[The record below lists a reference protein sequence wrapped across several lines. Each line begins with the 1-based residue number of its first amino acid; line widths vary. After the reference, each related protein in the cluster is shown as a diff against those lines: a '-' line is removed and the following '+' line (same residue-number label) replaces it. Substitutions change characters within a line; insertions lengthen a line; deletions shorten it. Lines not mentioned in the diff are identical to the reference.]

1 MDMKKRT
8 IIISVVAAMAILALI
23 PFLKKGEKVEYR
35 LNTVVAAIGSV
46 TNSVTATGTIE
57 PIEQVEVGTQ
67 VSGVINKIHVDFN
80 SVVKKGQLLA
90 ELDQS
95 TLMARVLQSR
105 ASLASAKN
113 EYNYQSQSYNRIK
126 TLFDSEMV
134 SETDYE
140 SALYKLN
147 NAKASIDRLVSEVD
161 QAEVNLAYATIYS
174 PIDGVVLDKTV
185 EEGQTVAASFNTP
198 TLFTIARDLTRMQV
212 EANVDEAD
220 IGQVALGQRVTFLVD
235 AYPDDEFLGSISQ
248 IRLKPTVSSNVVTY
262 TVIID
267 APNPELKLKPGLTAN
282 ITIITKESTD
292 VITLPVSALNFNPG
306 PELMKTYTMEKP
318 GERSEKPPMTPGS
331 DKRPIDSKKDKP
343 KMVWVKNGK
352 ELGPRMVETG
362 LTDRANIAITK
373 GISIGDTIVTSMETV
388 SLTKKEQVPN
398 SPFMPAR
405 PGRR

>member
-1 MDMKKRT
+1 MKKKT
-8 IIISVVAAMAILALI
+8 IIISVVAVVVLLVLI
-23 PFLKKGEKVEYR
+23 PFCKKKDKVEYR
-35 LNTVVAAIGSV
+35 LNTVVAAKGSV
-46 TNSVTATGTIE
+46 TNSVTATGTIQ

-90 ELDQS
+90 ELDKS

-113 EYNYQSQSYNRIK
+113 EYTYQSQSYNRIK
-126 TLFDSEMV
+126 ALFDSEMV

-147 NAKASIDRLVSEVD
+147 NAKVSIDRLVSEVD
-161 QAEVNLAYATIYS
+161 QAEVNPSYATIYS

-235 AYPDDEFLGSISQ
+235 AYPEDEFYGSISQ
-248 IRLKPTVSSNVVTY
+248 IRLKPSVASNVVTY

-267 APNPELKLKPGLTAN
+267 APNNELKLKPGLTAN
-282 ITIITKESTD
+282 ITIITIESID
-292 VITLPVSALNFNPG
+292 VVTLPVSVLSFNPG
-306 PELMKTYTMEKP
+306 PELMKTYTIVNPSE
-318 GERSEKPPMTPGS
+318 GSEKSLMVQGME
-331 DKRPIDSKKDKP
+331 KP

-352 ELGPRMVETG
+352 DLTAKMVETG
-362 LTDRANIAITK
+362 LTDRAIIAIAK
-373 GISIGDTIVTSMETV
+373 GVSVGDTIVTSMETV
-388 SLTKKEQVPN
+388 SLNAKEPVTT
-398 SPFMPAR
+398 SPFMPKR
-405 PGRR
+405 PGRK

>member
-1 MDMKKRT
+1 MKKRT